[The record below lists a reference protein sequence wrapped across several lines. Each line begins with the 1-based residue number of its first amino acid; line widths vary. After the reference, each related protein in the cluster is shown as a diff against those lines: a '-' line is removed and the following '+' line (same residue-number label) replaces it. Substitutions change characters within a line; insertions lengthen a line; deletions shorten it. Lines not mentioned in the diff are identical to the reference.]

1 MMDTQP
7 VAKKLRKTWYNYLF
21 VCKIETANLFILS
34 KPLARGQFVFEKAIL
49 GNGSGRTGMK
59 VPNEFFAPEEL
70 STTEQIT
77 TLPATTAAPVTT
89 IYTAVSQMSF

>member
-1 MMDTQP
+1 M
-7 VAKKLRKTWYNYLF
+7 
-21 VCKIETANLFILS
+21 ETANLFISS

-59 VPNEFFAPEEL
+59 VPNEFFASEEL

-89 IYTAVSQMSF
+89 IFTTVLRVSSQVVCI